1 MKILGLAVFAILSC
15 SQFAFAANV
24 ENLKTVISEKLYTSG
39 ATSREELSDSALED
53 LCEQGY
59 SKAYFGYGGARAR
72 TIQCSRGSIAYK
84 SASWDK
90 SSTVQSVVND
100 VQAGQ
105 KVLVHCWYGVDAS
118 VWVAAA
124 AQTQISCWSGDQAAE
139 WYSSLPHGV
148 GKSRLREL
156 AERIR
161 DYAEDYGCGN

>member
-1 MKILGLAVFAILSC
+1 MKTSMAAVFYVLFC
-15 SQFAFAANV
+15 TQFAVAADV

-39 ATSREELSDSALED
+39 ATSREELSDSALID

-59 SKAYFGYGGARAR
+59 SKVYFGYGGARAR
-72 TIQCSRGSIAYK
+72 TIQCSRGSIVYK

-90 SSTVQSVVND
+90 SSTVQSVVSD
-100 VQAGQ
+100 VQLGQ

-124 AQTQISCWSGDQAAE
+124 AQTQISCWSGDKAAE

-148 GKSRLREL
+148 GKSRVREL
-156 AERIR
+156 AGRIR